1 MYKGKMQLKTLDR
14 IILILTYRKTYLFLK
29 NYILNSQ
36 QFCIKGKKNSTVICE
51 ERYRRIGKTIGL
63 ARLSSKYSI
72 PLFVG
77 TNTSKKYI
85 DDFYMSHK
93 RLFGFKQP
101 NVIVADQN
109 NSFLRGK
116 RFSYVLID
124 ETVKNPESIFRYC
137 NDNYMIL
144 RNAK

>member
-1 MYKGKMQLKTLDR
+1 MT
-14 IILILTYRKTYLFLK
+14 
-29 NYILNSQ
+29 
-36 QFCIKGKKNSTVICE
+36 
-51 ERYRRIGKTIGL
+51 
-63 ARLSSKYSI
+63 
-72 PLFVG
+72 
-77 TNTSKKYI
+77 
-85 DDFYMSHK
+85 HK

-109 NSFLRGK
+109 NSLLRGK

-137 NDNYMIL
+137 NDNYIML